1 MTTVLSTKYGRDSHG
16 LIFESNLRSKLAGNL
31 STVIRCRSR
40 DQTWMTATRQA
51 TPGELQPQFAC
62 LEGNEWKVAHQ
73 HVNQFSSPQ
82 QSTTDR
88 RWMPLQLYTYFRS
101 SATRRRSVSQSSCIR
116 SGPLPYPFFSLQV
129 VSPRKTCRLPPLSG
143 APPY

>member
-1 MTTVLSTKYGRDSHG
+1 MTTVQSTKYGRDSHG
-16 LIFESNLRSKLAGNL
+16 LIFESNLRSKLAGIL

-40 DQTWMTATRQA
+40 DHTWMTATRQA
-51 TPGELQPQFAC
+51 TLGELQPQFAC

-73 HVNQFSSPQ
+73 HVNQFSSTQ

-88 RWMPLQLYTYFRS
+88 RWVPLQLYTYLRS

-116 SGPLPYPFFSLQV
+116 SGPLPYPF
-129 VSPRKTCRLPPLSG
+129 SPCRLSLPARLVDFPL
-143 APPY
+143 